1 MAISVV
7 MPALELTQETGKLLS
22 WRKKEG
28 EAVAKGETLLEV
40 ETDKAVVEVEAH
52 ADGFLAG
59 VNAKDGEVI
68 AVGTT
73 IAWIVAKDETPPQSD
88 STATPTSVQTV
99 NTKIAQ
105 PEKAKATSPGD
116 VVSRGKPKI
125 SPKARR
131 LAGELNVN
139 VDNVRGSGSGGE
151 ILASDVEAAAK
162 APVPTAETPPADNV
176 KIETFTTIG
185 RLMAERTAQSWTTV
199 PHFFLVREVDASAL
213 LSAREKL
220 VLAPGANPNVKITH
234 TDLLAAIVSRV
245 LRRHPLMNASY
256 SPEGIRFH
264 SGVNMG
270 IAIAVDDG
278 VIAAVIP
285 NAHSAN
291 ISEIA
296 TQRHELVERAKAG
309 KSRAQDLINATFTI
323 SNLGMFNIDSFTAI
337 IPPSQAGI
345 LAVGA
350 IAQRVVVID
359 GKPAVRSMM
368 TITLS
373 CDHRVVDGARGA
385 LFLDD
390 LANAIGKPQEHLGAH
405 Q

>member
-7 MPALELTQETGKLLS
+7 MPALELTQETGKLVS

-28 EAVAKGETLLEV
+28 EAVAKGETLMEV
-40 ETDKAVVEVEAH
+40 ETDKAVVEVEAQ

-73 IAWIVAKDETPPQSD
+73 IAWIVAKGEAPPES
-88 STATPTSVQTV
+88 TPTVTSKPTI
-99 NTKIAQ
+99 NTKVAQ
-105 PEKAKATSPGD
+105 PEKAKAASPGN

-131 LAGELNVN
+131 IAGELNVDLN
-139 VDNVRGSGSGGE
+139 NVRGSGQDGE
-151 ILASDVEAAAK
+151 ILLSDVEAAAK
-162 APVPTAETPPADNV
+162 ALASVPEAPSADRV
-176 KIETFTTIG
+176 KLETFSTIG

-199 PHFFLVREVDASAL
+199 PHFFLAREVEASAL
-213 LSAREKL
+213 LSARENLLSSK
-220 VLAPGANPNVKITH
+220 VSSAVKITT
-234 TDLLAAIVSRV
+234 TDLLIAIVSRV
-245 LRRHPLMNASY
+245 LMRHPRMNASY
-256 SPEGIRFH
+256 SPDGIRLH
-264 SGVNMG
+264 SVVNMG
-270 IAIAVDDG
+270 IAIAVNDG

-285 NAHSAN
+285 NAQTAS
-291 ISEIA
+291 ITEIA
-296 TQRHELVERAKAG
+296 TQRRDLVERAKAG
-309 KSRAQDLINATFTI
+309 KSRAQDLIDATFTI

-350 IAQRVVVID
+350 IADRVVAVD
-359 GKPAVRSMM
+359 GQPSVRSMM
-368 TITLS
+368 MVTLS

-385 LFLDD
+385 IFLDD
-390 LANAIGKPQEHLGAH
+390 LANAISKPQEHLGS
-405 Q
+405 QL

>member
-1 MAISVV
+1 MMAISVV
-7 MPALELTQETGKLLS
+7 MPALELTQETGKLVS

-28 EAVAKGETLLEV
+28 EAVAKGETLMEV
-40 ETDKAVVEVEAH
+40 ETDKAVVEVEAQ

-73 IAWIVAKDETPPQSD
+73 IAWIVAKGEAPPE
-88 STATPTSVQTV
+88 STLTVTSKPAI
-99 NTKIAQ
+99 NTRIAQ
-105 PEKAKATSPGD
+105 PEKAKAASPGD
-116 VVSRGKPKI
+116 AVSRGRPKI

-131 LAGELNVN
+131 IAGELH
-139 VDNVRGSGSGGE
+139 VDLNNVRGSGQDGE
-151 ILASDVEAAAK
+151 ILLSDVEAAANVWVA
-162 APVPTAETPPADNV
+162 APEVPSTDRAKLEA
-176 KIETFTTIG
+176 FTTIG

-199 PHFFLVREVDASAL
+199 PHFFLVREVEASAL
-213 LSAREKL
+213 LSARENLLSSK
-220 VLAPGANPNVKITH
+220 VSSTVKITT
-234 TDLLAAIVSRV
+234 TDLLTAIVARV
-245 LRRHPLMNASY
+245 LMRYPRMNASY
-256 SPEGIRFH
+256 SPDGIRLH

-270 IAIAVDDG
+270 IAIAVNDG

-285 NAHSAN
+285 NAHTAS
-291 ISEIA
+291 ITEIA
-296 TQRHELVERAKAG
+296 AQRRDMVERAKAG
-309 KSRAQDLINATFTI
+309 KSRAQDLTGATFTI

-350 IAQRVVVID
+350 IADRVVAID
-359 GKPAVRSMM
+359 GQPSVQSMM

-385 LFLDD
+385 LFLHD
-390 LANAIGKPQEHLGAH
+390 LANAISKPQEHLGS
-405 Q
+405 QL

>member
-7 MPALELTQETGKLLS
+7 MPALELTQETGKLVA

-28 EAVAKGETLLEV
+28 EAVAKGETLMEV
-40 ETDKAVVEVEAH
+40 ETDKAVVEVEAQ

-73 IAWIVAKDETPPQSD
+73 IAWIVAKGEAPPES
-88 STATPTSVQTV
+88 TPTLTSGTSGA
-99 NTKIAQ
+99 NATTKIAQ
-105 PEKAKATSPGD
+105 PEKAKAASPGD

-131 LAGELNVN
+131 IAGELNVDLN
-139 VDNVRGSGSGGE
+139 NVRGSGEDGE
-151 ILASDVEAAAK
+151 ILLSDVEAAAK
-162 APVPTAETPPADNV
+162 APAPAF
-176 KIETFTTIG
+176 KAPSTERATLEAFTTIG

-199 PHFFLVREVDASAL
+199 PHFFLVREVGASAL
-213 LSAREKL
+213 LSARENL
-220 VLAPGANPNVKITH
+220 LSSEVSSAVTITT
-234 TDLLAAIVSRV
+234 TDLLIAIVSRV
-245 LRRHPLMNASY
+245 LMRHPRMNASY
-256 SPEGIRFH
+256 SPDGIRLH
-264 SGVNMG
+264 ASVNMG
-270 IAIAVDDG
+270 IAIAVNDG

-285 NAHSAN
+285 NAHTASIA
-291 ISEIA
+291 EIA
-296 TQRHELVERAKAG
+296 TQRRDLVERAKAG
-309 KSRAQDLINATFTI
+309 KSRAQDLVDATFTI
-323 SNLGMFNIDSFTAI
+323 SNLGMFSIDSFTAI

-345 LAVGA
+345 LAVGT
-350 IAQRVVVID
+350 ISDRVVAID

-368 TITLS
+368 TLTLS

-390 LANAIGKPQEHLGAH
+390 LASAISKPQEHLGSKP
-405 Q
+405 

>member
-1 MAISVV
+1 MMAISVV
-7 MPALELTQETGKLLS
+7 MPALELTQETGKLVS

-28 EAVAKGETLLEV
+28 EPVAKGETLMEV
-40 ETDKAVVEVEAH
+40 ETDKAVVEVEAQ

-73 IAWIVAKDETPPQSD
+73 IAWIVAKGEVPPPSD
-88 STATPTSVQTV
+88 STLTLASKANI
-99 NTKIAQ
+99 NTKMAQ
-105 PEKAKATSPGD
+105 PEKAKAASPGE

-131 LAGELNVN
+131 IAGELNV
-139 VDNVRGSGSGGE
+139 DLTNVRGSGQDGE
-151 ILASDVEAAAK
+151 ILLSDVEAAANARVA
-162 APVPTAETPPADNV
+162 APEAPSTDHAKLEA
-176 KIETFTTIG
+176 FTTIG
-185 RLMAERTAQSWTTV
+185 RLMAERTVQSWTTV
-199 PHFFLVREVDASAL
+199 PHFFMVREVEASPL
-213 LSAREKL
+213 LSARENL
-220 VLAPGANPNVKITH
+220 LSSNVSSGVKITT
-234 TDLLAAIVSRV
+234 TDLLTAIVSRV
-245 LRRHPLMNASY
+245 LMRHPHMNASC
-256 SPEGIRFH
+256 SPDGIHVH

-270 IAIAVDDG
+270 IAIAVNDG

-285 NAHSAN
+285 NAHAAS
-291 ISEIA
+291 IMEIA
-296 TQRHELVERAKAG
+296 TQRRDLVERAKAG
-309 KSRAQDLINATFTI
+309 KSRAQDLIDATFTI

-350 IAQRVVVID
+350 IGDRVVAID
-359 GKPAVRSMM
+359 GRPSVRSMM

-390 LANAIGKPQEHLGAH
+390 LANAISKPQEHLGSQA
-405 Q
+405 

>member
-7 MPALELTQETGKLLS
+7 MPALELTQETGKLVS

-28 EAVAKGETLLEV
+28 EAVAKGETLMEV
-40 ETDKAVVEVEAH
+40 ETDKAVVEVEAQ

-73 IAWIVAKDETPPQSD
+73 IAWIVEKGEAPPE
-88 STATPTSVQTV
+88 STLTVTSKRTI

-105 PEKAKATSPGD
+105 PEKAKAAPPSD
-116 VVSRGKPKI
+116 VVSRGKPKM

-131 LAGELNVN
+131 IAGELNVDLNN
-139 VDNVRGSGSGGE
+139 VLGSGQDGE
-151 ILASDVEAAAK
+151 ILLSDVEAAAK
-162 APVPTAETPPADNV
+162 VLSPTAEAPSADRV
-176 KIETFTTIG
+176 KLETFTTIS

-199 PHFFLVREVDASAL
+199 PHFFLVREVEASAL
-213 LSAREKL
+213 LSARENLLSSK
-220 VLAPGANPNVKITH
+220 VSSAVKITT
-234 TDLLAAIVSRV
+234 TDLMIAIVSRV
-245 LRRHPLMNASY
+245 LMRHPGMNASY
-256 SPEGIRFH
+256 SPDGIRLH

-270 IAIAVDDG
+270 IAIAVNDG

-285 NAHSAN
+285 NAHIAS
-291 ISEIA
+291 ITEIA
-296 TQRHELVERAKAG
+296 TQRRDLVERAKAG
-309 KSRAQDLINATFTI
+309 KSRAQDLIDATFTI

-350 IAQRVVVID
+350 IADRVVAID
-359 GKPAVRSMM
+359 GQPSVRSMM
-368 TITLS
+368 TLTLS
-373 CDHRVVDGARGA
+373 CDHRVMDGARGA
-385 LFLDD
+385 RFLGD
-390 LANAIGKPQEHLGAH
+390 LANAISKPQEHLGS
-405 Q
+405 QL

>member
-1 MAISVV
+1 MMAISVV
-7 MPALELTQETGKLLS
+7 MPALELTQETGKLVS

-28 EAVAKGETLLEV
+28 EAVAKGETLMEV
-40 ETDKAVVEVEAH
+40 ETDKAVVEVEAQ

-73 IAWIVAKDETPPQSD
+73 IAWIVAKGEAPPE
-88 STATPTSVQTV
+88 STLNLTSGATV

-105 PEKAKATSPGD
+105 PEKAKAASPGD

-131 LAGELNVN
+131 IAGELNVN
-139 VDNVRGSGSGGE
+139 LNSVRGSGQDGE
-151 ILASDVEAAAK
+151 ILLSDVEAAAK
-162 APVPTAETPPADNV
+162 VPSLTPEAPSADRI
-176 KIETFTTIG
+176 KLETFTTIS
-185 RLMAERTAQSWTTV
+185 RLMAERTAESWTTA
-199 PHFFLVREVDASAL
+199 PHFFLVREVEASAL
-213 LSAREKL
+213 LSARENLLSSK
-220 VLAPGANPNVKITH
+220 VSSAVKITT
-234 TDLLAAIVSRV
+234 TDLLTAIVSRV
-245 LRRHPLMNASY
+245 LMRHPRMNASY
-256 SPEGIRFH
+256 SPDGIRLH

-270 IAIAVDDG
+270 IAIAVNDG

-285 NAHSAN
+285 NAHNASIA
-291 ISEIA
+291 EIA
-296 TQRHELVERAKAG
+296 AQRRHLVERAKAG
-309 KSRAQDLINATFTI
+309 MSRAQDLIDATFTI

-350 IAQRVVVID
+350 IADRVVAID
-359 GKPAVRSMM
+359 GQPSVRSMM
-368 TITLS
+368 TLTLS

-385 LFLDD
+385 RFLDD
-390 LANAIGKPQEHLGAH
+390 LANAISKPQEHLGSL
-405 Q
+405 

>member
-7 MPALELTQETGKLLS
+7 MPALELTQETGKLVS

-28 EAVAKGETLLEV
+28 EAVAKGETLMEV
-40 ETDKAVVEVEAH
+40 ETDKAVVEVEAQ

-73 IAWIVAKDETPPQSD
+73 IAWIVAKGEAPPQSE
-88 STATPTSVQTV
+88 STLTVTSAATI

-105 PEKAKATSPGD
+105 PEKAKAASLGH
-116 VVSRGKPKI
+116 VVLRGKPKI

-131 LAGELNVN
+131 IAGELNVDLN
-139 VDNVRGSGSGGE
+139 NVRGSGQDGE
-151 ILASDVEAAAK
+151 ILLSDVEAAAN
-162 APVPTAETPPADNV
+162 APTPTPEAPSADRV
-176 KIETFTTIG
+176 KLEAFTTISK
-185 RLMAERTAQSWTTV
+185 LMAERTAQSWKTV
-199 PHFFLVREVDASAL
+199 PHFFLVREVEASAL
-213 LSAREKL
+213 LSARENLLSSK
-220 VLAPGANPNVKITH
+220 VSSDVKITT
-234 TDLLAAIVSRV
+234 TDLLIAIVSRV
-245 LRRHPLMNASY
+245 LMRHPRMNASY
-256 SPEGIRFH
+256 SPDGIRFL
-264 SGVNMG
+264 SNVNIG
-270 IAIAVDDG
+270 IAIAVNDG

-285 NAHSAN
+285 NTHTTGIA
-291 ISEIA
+291 EIA
-296 TQRHELVERAKAG
+296 TQRRDLVERAKAG
-309 KSRAQDLINATFTI
+309 KSRAQDLMDATFTI
-323 SNLGMFNIDSFTAI
+323 SNLGMFKIDSFTAI

-350 IAQRVVVID
+350 IADRVVAVD

-368 TITLS
+368 TLTLS

-390 LANAIGKPQEHLGAH
+390 LANAISKPQEHLGL
-405 Q
+405 QL